1 MIRAWAGLVSSGR
14 KTTAPGWLAWVIMRC
29 KYVGEWYSRRGHF
42 VPVNELMSIFEQYE
56 KHGSTFTTWENTH
69 SVGYMKRNQ
78 IYSFEALHDVMA
90 VYDREFGISFPRI
103 RPKLE
108 SWDLRKSHDNKIV
121 DQGTRPSETKV
132 LTEICD
138 ALLSDNTGE
147 CWNALI

>member
-1 MIRAWAGLVSSGR
+1 MHGLGWISSGR

-69 SVGYMKRNQ
+69 CVGYMKRNQ